1 MPLTHYMIEYN
12 YVSEILQIINN
23 FHLSN
28 IILIYTNL
36 Y

>member
-23 FHLSN
+23 SHLSN
-28 IILIYTNL
+28 MIYKKV
-36 Y
+36 YR